1 MKPKSKTKSKTS
13 PKAGAR
19 SRPGGK
25 ASANAK
31 SKPGVKTKPT
41 KLRIIGGD
49 MGGRTV
55 AYHGEEFTRP
65 MRDSVRENLFNILG
79 RGVRGTTA
87 FDLFAGT
94 GVLAFEA
101 LSRGASAAVAVE
113 PMHTA
118 AIQIQQTVTD
128 LDLESKFTLLTAD
141 AFVVA
146 DRLFVSSEGDDTP
159 WVVFLSPPYRFWT
172 DTETYPKLAA
182 IIRRVQTHAP
192 PGSILV
198 AETDQTFDIETLPL
212 GDWDVRT
219 YGITQLAFIEPGN
232 HCGLNLPDSL
242 EL

>member
-1 MKPKSKTKSKTS
+1 MKSKPKSKSKPKANAKAS
-13 PKAGAR
+13 GKAGA
-19 SRPGGK
+19 K
-25 ASANAK
+25 AGS
-31 SKPGVKTKPT
+31 KTKPT

-55 AYHGEEFTRP
+55 TYHGEEFTRP

-101 LSRGASAAVAVE
+101 ISRGAVRAVAVE
-113 PMHTA
+113 PMRQA
-118 AIQIQQTVTD
+118 ADQIRKTVEH

-141 AFVVA
+141 AFAVA
-146 DRLFVSSEGDDTP
+146 DRLLTVSDDDDTP

-172 DTETYPKLAA
+172 DPEFFPKLCA
-182 IIRRVQTHAP
+182 IITRVQRHAP

-198 AETDQTFDIETLPL
+198 AETDYTFDTDRLPP
-212 GDWDVRT
+212 GDWDIRA
-219 YGITQLAFIEPGN
+219 YGITRLAFIEPGN

>member
-1 MKPKSKTKSKTS
+1 MKSRSKAKPKSKSK
-13 PKAGAR
+13 A
-19 SRPGGK
+19 
-25 ASANAK
+25 
-31 SKPGVKTKPT
+31 T

-55 AYHGEEFTRP
+55 TYHGEEFTRP

-101 LSRGASAAVAVE
+101 ISRGAVRAVTVE
-113 PMHTA
+113 PIRQA
-118 AIQIQQTVTD
+118 ADQIRKTVEH
-128 LDLESKFTLLTAD
+128 LDLEGKFTLMQAD
-141 AFVVA
+141 AFAVA
-146 DRLFVSSEGDDTP
+146 DRLLTCGGEDDTP

-172 DTETYPKLAA
+172 DPEMFPKLAA
-182 IIRRVQTHAP
+182 IIRRVQSHAP

-198 AETDQTFDIETLPL
+198 AETDHTFDTDLLPA
-212 GDWDVRT
+212 GDWDIRA
-219 YGITQLAFIEPGN
+219 YGITRLAFIEPGN
-232 HCGLNLPDSL
+232 HCGLNLPDTL